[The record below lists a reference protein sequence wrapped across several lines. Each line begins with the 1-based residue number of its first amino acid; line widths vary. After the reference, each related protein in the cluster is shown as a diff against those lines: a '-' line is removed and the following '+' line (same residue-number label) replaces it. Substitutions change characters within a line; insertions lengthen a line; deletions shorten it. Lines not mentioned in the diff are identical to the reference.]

1 MLNLI
6 MHIFC
11 KNKIY
16 TTESKLFYKLYKWD
30 VGLPTLLSLRKIFY
44 ADMLFV
50 TGLICFIFV
59 KSKFN
64 FFLYLLFIFL
74 GLLILIFQLREQVKI
89 ISYNALG
96 ARTPSQIRALQMED
110 FIRKFVS
117 INGKA
122 LGRKEWKAIKKY
134 DIRLYN
140 DLLSNECNHICY
152 YYSLEIAK
160 VIKDSSLLWGAI
172 EDLFEEGH
180 IYYAH
185 AVILRNGYIY
195 DSNMRQSDNY
205 KDFIKL
211 YNFKLYKQWN
221 YDEYSKK
228 DFRESE
234 RNDFR
239 NWCIKNNVKDFEM
252 F

>member
-1 MLNLI
+1 M
-6 MHIFC
+6 
-11 KNKIY
+11 
-16 TTESKLFYKLYKWD
+16 
-30 VGLPTLLSLRKIFY
+30 
-44 ADMLFV
+44 
-50 TGLICFIFV
+50 
-59 KSKFN
+59 
-64 FFLYLLFIFL
+64 
-74 GLLILIFQLREQVKI
+74 
-89 ISYNALG
+89 
-96 ARTPSQIRALQMED
+96 
-110 FIRKFVS
+110 
-117 INGKA
+117 
-122 LGRKEWKAIKKY
+122 
-134 DIRLYN
+134 
-140 DLLSNECNHICY
+140 
-152 YYSLEIAK
+152 
-160 VIKDSSLLWGAI
+160 WGAI
-172 EDLFEEGH
+172 ENLFEEGH